1 MTQPGRVR
9 RYATCPVSGLT
20 LLLASATVAPPMSG
34 SSKTLR
40 LAAALVLFFLSSGGA
55 LAAEPK
61 GTAADIARL
70 LVPKE
75 TWATGIAQLAEN
87 VQGRFQSHPGSKL
100 EYPPDFPA
108 KVRGELEA
116 ALPYGDLVGMH
127 AQALSATYT
136 EPELKDLLAFY
147 RSPLGQKWLKVS
159 PGLSEKVSSETQ
171 QRMDKQMPAVME
183 RLGKLAKAP
192 AKTGKTAK

>member
-1 MTQPGRVR
+1 LNPF
-9 RYATCPVSGLT
+9 
-20 LLLASATVAPPMSG
+20 
-34 SSKTLR
+34 R
-40 LAAALVLFFLSSGGA
+40 LAAALVVFALSSGA
-55 LAAEPK
+55 TLAVEPK
-61 GTAADIARL
+61 GTAAEIARL
-70 LVPKE
+70 LVPKG
-75 TWATGIAQLAEN
+75 TWTTGIAQLAQN

-108 KVRGELEA
+108 KVRSELEA

-127 AQALSATYT
+127 AQALSASYT

-171 QRMDKQMPAVME
+171 QRMEKQMPAVME
-183 RLGKLAKAP
+183 RLGKLAKAAP
-192 AKTGKTAK
+192 AAAKPGK

>member
-1 MTQPGRVR
+1 
-9 RYATCPVSGLT
+9 
-20 LLLASATVAPPMSG
+20 MSG
-34 SSKTLR
+34 SSKILR
-40 LAAALVLFFLSSGGA
+40 LAAALVFLSLSTGGA

-75 TWATGIAQLAEN
+75 TWAAGMAQLAEN
-87 VQGRFQSHPGSKL
+87 VQGRFQSHPGSQL
-100 EYPPDFPA
+100 QYPPDFPA

-116 ALPYGDLVGMH
+116 ALPYADLVGIH
-127 AQALSATYT
+127 AQGLSAAYT

-171 QRMDKQMPAVME
+171 QRMEKQMPAVME

-192 AKTGKTAK
+192 AKTGKSAK

>member
-1 MTQPGRVR
+1 MP
-9 RYATCPVSGLT
+9 
-20 LLLASATVAPPMSG
+20 
-34 SSKTLR
+34 TLR
-40 LAAALVLFFLSSGGA
+40 LAAALAVLSLSSGAA

-61 GTAADIARL
+61 GPAADIARL
-70 LVPKE
+70 LVPRE
-75 TWATGIAQLAEN
+75 AWQAGLAQLAQN
-87 VQGRFQSHPGSKL
+87 VQGRLQSHPGSQL
-100 EYPPDFPA
+100 QYPPDFPA

-127 AQALSATYT
+127 AQALSASYT

-159 PGLSEKVSSETQ
+159 PGLAEKVAGETQ
-171 QRMDKQMPAVME
+171 QRVEKQMPGVME

-192 AKTGKTAK
+192 PKSGK

>member
-1 MTQPGRVR
+1 MPHQRSCAKAFLGTI
-9 RYATCPVSGLT
+9 
-20 LLLASATVAPPMSG
+20 
-34 SSKTLR
+34 
-40 LAAALVLFFLSSGGA
+40 AAALVAFSLSSGAA

-75 TWATGIAQLAEN
+75 AWAAGLAQLAQN

-116 ALPYGDLVGMH
+116 VLPYGDLLGLH
-127 AQALSATYT
+127 AQALSASYT
-136 EPELKDLLAFY
+136 EPELKKLLAFY
-147 RSPLGQKWLKVS
+147 RSPLGQKWLKVT
-159 PGLSEKVSSETQ
+159 PGISEKVAGETQ
-171 QRMDKQMPAVME
+171 QRMEKQMPAVME

-192 AKTGKTAK
+192 ASAKSGK

>member
-1 MTQPGRVR
+1 MN
-9 RYATCPVSGLT
+9 A
-20 LLLASATVAPPMSG
+20 
-34 SSKTLR
+34 LR
-40 LAAALVLFFLSSGGA
+40 LAAALVVFSLSSGAA

-75 TWATGIAQLAEN
+75 TWSTGLAQLAQN
-87 VQGRFQSHPGSKL
+87 VQGRLQSRPGPQL
-100 EYPPDFPA
+100 QYPPDFPA

-116 ALPYGDLVGMH
+116 VLPYGDLIGMH
-127 AQALSATYT
+127 AQALSASYT

-159 PGLSEKVSSETQ
+159 PGLSDKVAGETQ
-171 QRMDKQMPAVME
+171 QRMEKQMPAVME
-183 RLGKLAKAP
+183 RLGKFTKSSP
-192 AKTGKTAK
+192 KTGK